1 MDGNEVLLLREL
13 TLALTQMLGNYR
25 TTEEVDEEILEEQK
39 NESEEIAATVSVSK
53 RRLRLAVRLRYDE
66 KQILRKSL
74 STLMMLLSAGD
85 DDSSSSEDEE
95 EDDVDD

>member
-1 MDGNEVLLLREL
+1 MTIKDILKNIYKGHK
-13 TLALTQMLGNYR
+13 
-25 TTEEVDEEILEEQK
+25 EIRQSSFESLKQK

-85 DDSSSSEDEE
+85 DDSSSSEDDE